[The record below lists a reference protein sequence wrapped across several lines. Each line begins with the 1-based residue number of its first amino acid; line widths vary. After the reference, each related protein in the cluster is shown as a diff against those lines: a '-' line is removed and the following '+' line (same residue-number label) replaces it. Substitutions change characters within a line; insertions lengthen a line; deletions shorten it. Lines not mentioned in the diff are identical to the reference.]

1 MLEMFRNPIDI
12 ILIFFLLRI
21 YNFCIC
27 KQTFSLQLAYH
38 CCIFIRDLPCLIIAT
53 WSVSW
58 SYFIR
63 GCTRVIKVS
72 GLQTEIVARRFSSRG
87 RSSRRCGIVARG
99 SFVDRGL
106 GETVRSDRR
115 WVSTGSIWFYFGKKR
130 NSYTDRRFAFYRV
143 TDTDRRYRATEKLLH
158 AEEEYHEAL
167 CSAKELYA
175 RPLARN
181 YPEFHDV
188 IFQPLADLSV
198 VTSEHCQRVSWY
210 VFCSLFNISLIYKKS
225 IRDLQ
230 FFTLHLNLF
239 KKIFLIFISLK
250 YLFAIARVL
259 VGQFRTRIGR
269 ALLIDRFVIY
279 RKVATGSLG
288 REMAALGAC
297 RVIQVRAAPVTSSTL
312 PFS

>member
-38 CCIFIRDLPCLIIAT
+38 CCIFIRDLSCLIIAT

-115 WVSTGSIWFYFGKKR
+115 WVSTGSIWFYFGKKKKR
-130 NSYTDRRFAFYRV
+130 N
-143 TDTDRRYRATEKLLH
+143 DTH
-158 AEEEYHEAL
+158 
-167 CSAKELYA
+167 
-175 RPLARN
+175 
-181 YPEFHDV
+181 
-188 IFQPLADLSV
+188 
-198 VTSEHCQRVSWY
+198 
-210 VFCSLFNISLIYKKS
+210 
-225 IRDLQ
+225 
-230 FFTLHLNLF
+230 
-239 KKIFLIFISLK
+239 
-250 YLFAIARVL
+250 
-259 VGQFRTRIGR
+259 TRIDVCFLSCYRYGQEIQSHGKIVAR
-269 ALLIDRFVIY
+269 RRGVSRSFVQRERIV
-279 RKVATGSLG
+279 RTAPGAKLSRISRCHLSTARGSLRG
-288 REMAALGAC
+288 HFW
-297 RVIQVRAAPVTSSTL
+297 TL
-312 PFS
+312 PEGELIRILLSI